1 MDKIYYNTMIF
12 AQCSL
17 IFNFFVGLALKY
29 QCQLK
34 EKAFFDLIKFEV
46 KNVQIQIYFIL
57 QK

>member
-1 MDKIYYNTMIF
+1 MIF